1 MWRKIPRLKLYMV
14 TSFCTLTSSL
24 ILLSEEKNQALIL
37 VFWALLG
44 SKGLSFSE
52 NLLGFF
58 FRCLF
63 LTIGK
68 EKHVEQRAGDFI
80 LLYDV

>member
-1 MWRKIPRLKLYMV
+1 PRLKLYMV

-44 SKGLSFSE
+44 LKGAFLFRKSIGLLLSVLISHY
-52 NLLGFF
+52 
-58 FRCLF
+58 RKRKTC
-63 LTIGK
+63 
-68 EKHVEQRAGDFI
+68 
-80 LLYDV
+80 